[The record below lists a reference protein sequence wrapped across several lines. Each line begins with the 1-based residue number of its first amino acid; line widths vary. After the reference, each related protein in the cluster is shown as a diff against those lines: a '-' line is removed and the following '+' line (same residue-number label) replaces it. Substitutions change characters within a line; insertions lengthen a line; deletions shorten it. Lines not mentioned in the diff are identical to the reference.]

1 MNKFLEKLQ
10 IKLTPRFIRRIQRIE
25 NQININALTI
35 QSIANKINRLSV
47 NNENYYFQDHYEYW
61 RAKRIVAI
69 VEHYGE
75 NFFKGKKILEL
86 GCGYGDIGKVLIS
99 IGAEVI
105 FCEGREEHI
114 NILKRR
120 FPHNRNYKERKGK
133 EQPNKLY
140 IFYSLLSSKDRFSIL
155 FSMLSLSYF
164 L

>member
-10 IKLTPRFIRRIQRIE
+10 IRLTPRFIRRIQRIE
-25 NQININALTI
+25 DKININELTSKRI
-35 QSIANKINRLSV
+35 ESKLNYISNRLQNAEIKLNTNS
-47 NNENYYFQDHYEYW
+47 ENYYFQNHYEYW

-105 FCEGREEHI
+105 FCEGR
-114 NILKRR
+114 
-120 FPHNRNYKERKGK
+120 
-133 EQPNKLY
+133 
-140 IFYSLLSSKDRFSIL
+140 
-155 FSMLSLSYF
+155 
-164 L
+164 